1 MKVKKARLVRLA
13 VFVIGIFGA
22 ITGLTFGFSNGQIN
36 LLLFPGLSYANPLSG
51 IVIGTLGILIAAAEA
66 GELYY
71 ENEKNFKPHL

>member
-1 MKVKKARLVRLA
+1 MKFKKATLVRLA

-22 ITGLTFGFSNGQIN
+22 ITGLTFGFSNGRIN
-36 LLLFPGLSYANPLSG
+36 LLLIPGLSYANPLSG